1 MGINALLPF
10 VDKAAGSDV
19 HLSDFAGKI
28 AAIDGYYW
36 LHRGARLCPIE
47 MVRGTYATGFVDYC
61 IRQVE
66 LLRRHGVE
74 PLVVLDGARLPAKSG
89 TEERRHDKR
98 KHAAAEA
105 AELLRR
111 GMREQATAAYLKA
124 VNITAEHAYQF
135 ILALRKRQV
144 RYIVAPYEADAQIA
158 KLATSGEVHLVLAE
172 DSDMLAFGC
181 PRVLTKLDYGSGYGR
196 LLERSKLQAA
206 KDGGQAMFQPWNEW
220 DQGGRFLEL
229 CILAG
234 CDYLDAIKG
243 VAIKSAHKLLKQHK
257 SAEKVAKFLG
267 MEGKF
272 PDGPAG
278 LAEYLE
284 QLQQAKETFRHQRV
298 YDPKLKKVV
307 PLTPPPPN
315 APIMPHCGA
324 DIADDLAYKL
334 CELGALHP
342 ETWQQLVVP
351 GAPPERPQQQQPQPQ
366 PLPPPP
372 PPVQQQ
378 PSAASSSS
386 TASTV
391 TSAFQPSRP
400 AGGSSSQMA
409 ALLPWGGG
417 GGSSA
422 RRHSAP
428 PLKQSSLGNFAR
440 ASSFT
445 AAQAP
450 QQPHAWP
457 QPPPPPMRS
466 TVPTEEAP
474 APVELYSK
482 RAAKAPFKVPRP
494 IGANAP
500 APPPPP
506 ASSSSSQPRHVSGLK
521 RSRFFGSSTGEAA
534 AEAKAADEAE
544 DEDEDE
550 EDEEQQQKRRR
561 QERMEK
567 AHAETE
573 AQLSSYAFTPSSA
586 TTRPRRASSAGG
598 EGVYSGGAS
607 SSRAKRSSSSSGG
620 RKRENRPL
628 NGMTPRVGTRSSP
641 RLGLQRREEEQMMGE
656 FDIGSFAFARESIG

>member
-1 MGINALLPF
+1 MLSSPASPFPRSVKAHGGRTMGINALLPF

-98 KHAAAEA
+98 KHAAAEGG
-105 AELLRR
+105 ELLRR

-181 PRVLTKLDYGSGYGR
+181 PRVLTKLDYGSGHGR

-257 SAEKVAKFLG
+257 TAEKVAKFLG

-298 YDPKLKKVV
+298 YDPKLSLSLSLSRRRRQMRRSCRTAV
-307 PLTPPPPN
+307 PTLRMTWRTSCASSARCIRRRGSSSWCRDRAAREAATAAAAAAATSSSA
-315 APIMPHCGA
+315 APRA
-324 DIADDLAYKL
+324 AA
-334 CELGALHP
+334 
-342 ETWQQLVVP
+342 
-351 GAPPERPQQQQPQPQ
+351 
-366 PLPPPP
+366 
-372 PPVQQQ
+372 

-391 TSAFQPSRP
+391 TSAFQTSRP
-400 AGGSSSQMA
+400 AG
-409 ALLPWGGG
+409 
-417 GGSSA
+417 
-422 RRHSAP
+422 
-428 PLKQSSLGNFAR
+428 
-440 ASSFT
+440 
-445 AAQAP
+445 
-450 QQPHAWP
+450 
-457 QPPPPPMRS
+457 
-466 TVPTEEAP
+466 VC
-474 APVELYSK
+474 
-482 RAAKAPFKVPRP
+482 
-494 IGANAP
+494 
-500 APPPPP
+500 
-506 ASSSSSQPRHVSGLK
+506 
-521 RSRFFGSSTGEAA
+521 
-534 AEAKAADEAE
+534 
-544 DEDEDE
+544 
-550 EDEEQQQKRRR
+550 
-561 QERMEK
+561 
-567 AHAETE
+567 
-573 AQLSSYAFTPSSA
+573 
-586 TTRPRRASSAGG
+586 
-598 EGVYSGGAS
+598 
-607 SSRAKRSSSSSGG
+607 SSR
-620 RKRENRPL
+620 
-628 NGMTPRVGTRSSP
+628 
-641 RLGLQRREEEQMMGE
+641 
-656 FDIGSFAFARESIG
+656 